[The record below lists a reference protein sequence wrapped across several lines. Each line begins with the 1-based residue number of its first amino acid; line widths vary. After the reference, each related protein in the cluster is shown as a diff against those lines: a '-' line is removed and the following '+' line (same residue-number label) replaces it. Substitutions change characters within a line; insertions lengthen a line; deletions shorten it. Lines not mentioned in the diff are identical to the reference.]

1 MVCARKEYFDLSRM
15 ADFPIP
21 PYVLAYLPYLGGC
34 LAVVAFVA
42 ISLPLS
48 KKPIAGTK
56 LRRQSIVAIVV
67 ASLTTFHD
75 GLTSWELLLVLVIGG
90 GFTAVYY
97 ANHLHRKRIADA
109 IAAEKA
115 AARKA
120 QLASFLAEGESERL

>member
-1 MVCARKEYFDLSRM
+1 MEYFDLSRM

-21 PYVLAYLPYLGGC
+21 PYVLAYLPYLGAC

-42 ISLPLS
+42 ISLPLA

-75 GLTSWELLLVLVIGG
+75 GLTGWELLLVLVIGG

-97 ANHLHRKRIADA
+97 ANHLHRKHIADA
-109 IAAEKA
+109 ISAEKA